1 MNTVFGPTYA
11 RVYDLLYQNKDY
23 AAECDLLERVFRQ
36 YASQHVKTVLD
47 LGCRT
52 GNHALLLAAQG
63 YSVVGVDHSEDL
75 LGIARSKAE
84 RQRLSIAFH
93 QGDVGQVDLGQA
105 FDAVLMMFAVLGYQ
119 TENADVLAALR
130 AARRHLR
137 PNGLLIA
144 DIWYGPAVLSQR
156 PGDRVRTIHSGS
168 NTILRT
174 SSGKLDLRRH
184 ICTVHFH
191 VWHMN
196 GREIIAEVEERHA
209 VRFFFPRELE
219 LFLEVSG
226 FHLLRLGG
234 FPDFEKEPDESTWNV
249 MAVAV
254 AC

>member
-36 YASQHVKTVLD
+36 HASHRVKTILD
-47 LGCRT
+47 LGVGT
-52 GNHALLLAAQG
+52 GNHALLLAARG
-63 YSVVGVDHSEDL
+63 YSIVGVDLSEDML
-75 LGIARSKAE
+75 DIARSKAE

-93 QGDVGQVDLGQA
+93 QGDVRQVDLGQA

-119 TENADVLAALR
+119 TENADILAALR
-130 AARRHLR
+130 AARRHL
-137 PNGLLIA
+137 PPSGLLIA

-156 PGDRVRTIHSGS
+156 PSDRVRIIHNGS

-174 SSGKLDLRRH
+174 SSGELDLRHH

-191 VWHMN
+191 TWHMN
-196 GREIIAEVEERHA
+196 GREIVAEVEESHPM
-209 VRFFFPRELE
+209 RFFFPRELE

-234 FPDFEKEPDESTWNV
+234 FPNFEKEPDESTWNI